1 MNYECLLKPE
11 EDIWVTCTIVDNNT
25 SPTHFFVRLEDPT
38 GPRHAWIKN
47 EWVRRIQTGIDPS
60 Y

>member
-11 EDIWVTCTIVDNNT
+11 EDIWVTCTIIDNST
-25 SPTHFFVRLEDPT
+25 SPTHLFVRLEDPT

-47 EWVRRIQTGIDPS
+47 EYVRQLQTGL
-60 Y
+60 